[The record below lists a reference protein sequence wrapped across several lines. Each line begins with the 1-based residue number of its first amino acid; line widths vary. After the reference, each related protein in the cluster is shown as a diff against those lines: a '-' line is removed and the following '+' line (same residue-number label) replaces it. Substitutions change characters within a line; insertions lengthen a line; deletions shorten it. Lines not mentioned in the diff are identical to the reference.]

1 MWLFWLFISRPYQG
15 TPAAETEL
23 PKLVF
28 AAAWLH
34 ERSVVVPDTQVAVC
48 LFVWNIPENALV
60 PVGSLVE
67 LVVFGSLPPP
77 DATETA
83 LPKLVFEAAWLHDKL
98 VVVPDKQNAFW
109 LFSWAMIDCAPVCAM
124 AAFEVVAARTRS
136 PVAIIVATMV
146 NTLFVPIFCY

>member
-34 ERSVVVPDTQVAVC
+34 
-48 LFVWNIPENALV
+48 
-60 PVGSLVE
+60 
-67 LVVFGSLPPP
+67 
-77 DATETA
+77 
-83 LPKLVFEAAWLHDKL
+83 DKL

-109 LFSWAMIDCAPVCAM
+109 LFSWAINDAALVPPLLLFAIAKAPFDV
-124 AAFEVVAARTRS
+124 VVASTRS
-136 PVAIIVATMV
+136 PAAIVAASIGS
-146 NTLFVPIFCY
+146 NFVVLIFCY